1 MECANTSF
9 LKWSNKWYHDACCR
23 SAKTQYRL
31 NKVPTLLQG
40 YLLWIESAQEAMQ
53 LASEVSLDRLLMCGL
68 LNSVYS
74 STASQIIAGAVARVL
89 FNGFSWRS
97 SLADTADIGLTNL
110 NLYPKADHNSIL
122 ITDSCKV
129 RLPVDRALIQKEL
142 KDHGVHT
149 EIRSLAAGDYL

>member
-9 LKWSNKWYHDACCR
+9 LKWSNKWYQDACCR
-23 SAKTQYRL
+23 NAKTQYRL
-31 NKVPTLLQG
+31 NKAPTLLQG

-53 LASEVSLDRLLMCGL
+53 LASEVSVSGI
-68 LNSVYS
+68 SK
-74 STASQIIAGAVARVL
+74 
-89 FNGFSWRS
+89 S